1 MKGRDIEVKI
11 ADTGRGIAPE
21 DLPYIFERFYRAEK
35 SRARDFGGTGLGL
48 AIVKQ
53 LTELQYGS
61 IQVKSVPGKG
71 TTFTLRFPEAKE
83 GDE

>member
-1 MKGRDIEVKI
+1 MVS
-11 ADTGRGIAPE
+11 DTGPGIAPE
-21 DLPYIFERFYRAEK
+21 ELPHIFERFYRVEK

-53 LTELQYGS
+53 LTELQYGTIDVES
-61 IQVKSVPGKG
+61 RHGKG
-71 TTFTLRFPEAKE
+71 TTFTLCFPEARE